1 MSERN
6 ENGVAIV
13 VDVDGTLFLVDKR
26 KELCEQEAGG
36 VKKKF
41 WSCFQSAKY
50 MDYDVPNWDVV
61 QFVQDAYKRGALII
75 VGTGRNEATQK
86 EATIQQLKRYNIPFH
101 ELYMRPPNDFSKD
114 YVLKARIVDIV
125 RAKYN
130 PKELI
135 LIDDSDEV
143 RERVLPGKSYPPNRL
158 PKLF

>member
-13 VDVDGTLFLVDKR
+13 VDLDGTLFLVDKR

-36 VKKKF
+36 DKKKF
-41 WSCFQSAKY
+41 WGCFQSSKY
-50 MDYDVPNWDVV
+50 MDYDVLNEEVA
-61 QFVQDAYKRGALII
+61 QFIRDAYERGALIV
-75 VGTGRNEATQK
+75 VGTGRSEATQK
-86 EATIQQLKRYNIPFH
+86 EATIQQLKRFNIPFH
-101 ELYMRPPNDFSKD
+101 DLYMRPANDFSKD
-114 YVLKARIVDIV
+114 YVLKARIVDMV
-125 RAKYN
+125 RVKYN

-143 RERVLPGKSYPPNRL
+143 RGRVPSKSYPPNRL